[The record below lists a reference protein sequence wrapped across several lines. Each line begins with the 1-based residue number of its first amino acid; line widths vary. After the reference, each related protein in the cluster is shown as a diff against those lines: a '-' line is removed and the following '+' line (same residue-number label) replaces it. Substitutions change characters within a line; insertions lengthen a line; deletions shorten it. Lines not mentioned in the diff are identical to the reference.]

1 MSIRYIDLN
10 DPILA
15 GVTILGDIGD
25 ESDDNIDVHAHLRKG
40 GVFAFTVFTLRN
52 VERLM
57 SADNLGWFV
66 CPGMLL
72 VCRMSDEAIVGAI
85 RDGVSLG
92 LGVLQRQ
99 D

>member
-1 MSIRYIDLN
+1 
-10 DPILA
+10 
-15 GVTILGDIGD
+15 
-25 ESDDNIDVHAHLRKG
+25 
-40 GVFAFTVFTLRN
+40 
-52 VERLM
+52 M
-57 SADNLGWFV
+57 SADHLGWFV